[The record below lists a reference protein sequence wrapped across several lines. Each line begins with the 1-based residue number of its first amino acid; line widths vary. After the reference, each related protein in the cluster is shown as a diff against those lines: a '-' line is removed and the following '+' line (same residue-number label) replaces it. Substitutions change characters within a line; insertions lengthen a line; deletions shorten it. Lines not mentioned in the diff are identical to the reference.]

1 MSRFS
6 KFLLLFWSG
15 LFLTG
20 QPCLAQT
27 LEQSRSSDQPG
38 FDEQINVSF
47 AAGLNSS
54 INQAINEFKKIY
66 PKARFVKESGGTLLL
81 IRKIT
86 ELNQL
91 PDVVFVA
98 DSLAIKN
105 KLIPEYADW
114 YIKFYEDRIVLA
126 YSERSK
132 YTNEINS
139 RNWYNILLRKDV
151 RYGYANPNLAPV
163 GYRTLMSWQLAG
175 LYYNEK
181 IGQMSI
187 YDSLKNSCPKENIL
201 PDVAELLNLLESL
214 SLDYAFVYE
223 STAKQHNLK
232 YVRLPEEI
240 DLGNDELSDLY
251 KQAKVELSTG
261 KKTQKEILTG
271 SPITFGL
278 TILKGATNSKGA
290 VEFVKFFLGPA
301 GRKILDS
308 NYQTMLNPPL
318 AYNARNVPEE
328 LRQFI
333 SGEDIAAR

>member
-1 MSRFS
+1 MNRFRNA
-6 KFLLLFWSG
+6 LLLFLLG
-15 LFLTG
+15 LFFISQPCPAQNLKQG
-20 QPCLAQT
+20 QPL
-27 LEQSRSSDQPG
+27 DQPD
-38 FDEQINVSF
+38 FDKPINISF

-66 PKARFVKESGGTLLL
+66 PKASFVRESGGTLLL

-91 PDVVFVA
+91 PDVIFVA
-98 DSLAIKN
+98 DSLAIKDR
-105 KLIPEYADW
+105 LMPEYADW

-132 YTNEINS
+132 YTNEINDRS
-139 RNWYNILLRKDV
+139 WYRILLRKDV
-151 RYGYANPNLAPV
+151 RYGYANPNLAPI
-163 GYRTLMSWQLAG
+163 GYRTLMSWQLAD

-181 IGQMSI
+181 IEDQGI
-187 YDSLKNSCPKENIL
+187 YDSLKSSCPKENIL

-232 YVRLPEEI
+232 YIRLPKEI
-240 DLGNDELSDLY
+240 DLGSDELSDFY
-251 KQAKVELSTG
+251 KQARVEVSAG
-261 KKTQKEILTG
+261 KKAQKETL
-271 SPITFGL
+271 
-278 TILKGATNSKGA
+278 
-290 VEFVKFFLGPA
+290 EFVKFFLGPA

-318 AYNARNVPEE
+318 AYNARNVPDE
-328 LRQFI
+328 LRQFLSPEGI
-333 SGEDIAAR
+333 IK